1 MKSIYSSLWVLL
13 AVLFGWTS
21 CAGGPSAGES
31 AKEPVDYVN
40 PYMGNISHLLVP
52 TFPTVQLPNSLL
64 RVYPE
69 RADFTGD
76 RLSGLPIIVTNHRER
91 SAFNLSPYQGD
102 EAGLEPVVHFSYDR
116 EQLRPY
122 RYQVYLDNAEIDVDY
137 APSHQ
142 SAVYAL
148 SFAKQAPTF
157 LIFNTRNGE
166 LKAEGNAVSGFQFI
180 DRKTKIYL
188 YAETDQQPVKTL
200 AVTAE
205 GAEAGKRA
213 VEGKN
218 VAIALAYGDGV
229 KQVGVRYGVS
239 LISAEQAKKNLER
252 EIAAYDVDVVAKSG
266 RSTWNEALGKI
277 QVKGGS

>member
-1 MKSIYSSLWVLL
+1 MRLAWSRWYISATIRSSYVPIVIRSIW
-13 AVLFGWTS
+13 
-21 CAGGPSAGES
+21 
-31 AKEPVDYVN
+31 K
-40 PYMGNISHLLVP
+40 
-52 TFPTVQLPNSLL
+52 
-64 RVYPE
+64 
-69 RADFTGD
+69 
-76 RLSGLPIIVTNHRER
+76 
-91 SAFNLSPYQGD
+91 
-102 EAGLEPVVHFSYDR
+102 
-116 EQLRPY
+116 
-122 RYQVYLDNAEIDVDY
+122 AEINVDY

-148 SFAKQAPTF
+148 NFEKQAPTY

-205 GAEAGKRA
+205 GSEAGKSA

-252 EIAAYDVDVVAKSG
+252 EIAAYDVNVVAKSG
-266 RSTWNEALGKI
+266 RNTWNEALGKI
-277 QVKGGS
+277 QVKGGTEDEKAVFYTSFYRCYERPICLTRWPVLQRLDGQVHEEAVSFLPPTNWIWILIVRLTLTLLW